1 MKHLITALVE
11 NRPGALARIV
21 GLISG
26 RGFNIETLHVSPTTD
41 TTVSKMTMIV
51 LGDDHVLEQVTF
63 QLGKLIDVIEVTDAS
78 SQPQD

>member
-26 RGFNIETLHVSPTTD
+26 RGFNIETLHVSPTAD
-41 TTVSKMTMIV
+41 PTVSKMTMIV
-51 LGDDHVLEQVTF
+51 PGDDHVLAQVSC